1 MIVSRGMN
9 RLHAIRLVLMLAAV
23 ALLVWRVLTT
33 GRPSEPQGI
42 EHGSAGLASASG
54 SEERAA
60 GAGVEPAEAPL
71 TSIAGTFIDQDGHAR
86 SLASYRGEP
95 FVTSAIY
102 TRCPSVCPRTVAAL
116 QRLERSLPV
125 GDVPRFVLFSLDPA
139 YDTPRVLRS
148 FMGAHAL
155 STPRWV
161 LLRPDTASLRAIA
174 RALGL
179 AYSAEAGG
187 GIAHTAVI
195 AVVDSSGRVRERQ
208 LGLEQDPAALL
219 AAWRRIGMTQRLPAD

>member
-1 MIVSRGMN
+1 LIVDRGTSR
-9 RLHAIRLVLMLAAV
+9 LQAIRVVLMLVAV
-23 ALLVWRVLTT
+23 ALLVWRVLAT
-33 GRPSEPQGI
+33 GRPSAPQGV
-42 EHGSAGLASASG
+42 EHGSAGLASSSG

-71 TSIAGTFIDQDGHAR
+71 TSIGGMFTDQDGHAR
-86 SLASYRGEP
+86 SLASFRCVP
-95 FVTSAIY
+95 FVASAIY

-148 FMGAHAL
+148 FAGAHAL
-155 STPRWV
+155 SGPRWT
-161 LLRPDTASLRAIA
+161 LLRPDTASLPAIA
-174 RALGL
+174 HALGL

-208 LGLEQDPAALL
+208 LGLDQDPAALL
-219 AAWRRIGMTQRLPAD
+219 ATWRRIGMTQQLPAD